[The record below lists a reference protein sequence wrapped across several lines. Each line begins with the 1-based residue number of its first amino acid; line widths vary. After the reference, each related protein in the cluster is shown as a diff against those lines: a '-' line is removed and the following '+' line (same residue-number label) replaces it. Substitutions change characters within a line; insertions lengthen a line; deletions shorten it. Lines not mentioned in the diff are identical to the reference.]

1 MENLQAAIAAIIS
14 IRDKTVL
21 EPFAIP
27 FEPVTIRREMKT
39 FRTHLG
45 LRPGVAAAPDPEF
58 IVRLVSGE
66 RSTAAM
72 FRRQVGEQFKN
83 FENFI
88 RGRHEP
94 TPTTR
99 KLMADACGC
108 KPDELDVWKHGNEDG
123 PLLPMLVSGF
133 QIVEGFPARCM
144 TAVMQTE
151 IPCPCCGHNALDD
164 IDLFWEGSGLALCK
178 PEYDFAERLLNA
190 IVGGYGIYDALRSL
204 FLPLPERLALTQL
217 AVPKRRPV
225 GHWLDELRAD
235 LGADDLADLA
245 TKMQI
250 RHDGDLSFTHKRMGK
265 WSCEDDLIPPDA
277 LEALLSVTSD
287 PVYFR
292 IRHVAARTLSMVVDF
307 ILAAVDE
314 PDEPSRDEIQEV
326 VHRRLER
333 LGDNVRLAFGVHRSR
348 KHSEDLSSQAHARPT
363 PAP

>member
-1 MENLQAAIAAIIS
+1 MENLQAAIAAIIN
-14 IRDKTVL
+14 IRDKSVL
-21 EPFAIP
+21 EPFSIP

-45 LRPGVAAAPDPEF
+45 LRPGVPAAPDPEF
-58 IVRLVSGE
+58 IARLVSGE
-66 RSTAAM
+66 RGTAAM
-72 FRRQVGEQFKN
+72 FRKQVGEQFKN

-99 KLMADACGC
+99 KLMADACGH
-108 KPDELDVWKHGNEDG
+108 KPDDLDVLKHGNKDG

-133 QIVEGFPARCM
+133 QIFEGFPGQCM

-151 IPCPCCGHNALDD
+151 IPCPCCGRNVLDD

-190 IVGGYGIYDALRSL
+190 IVGGYGIYDVFRRLL
-204 FLPLPERLALTQL
+204 FPERLALTQL
-217 AVPKRRPV
+217 AAPKRRPI

-250 RHDGDLSFTHKRMGK
+250 SHGGDLSFTHKRMGK
-265 WSCEDDLIPPDA
+265 WSCENDLIPPDA
-277 LEALLSVTSD
+277 LAALLSVTSD
-287 PVYFR
+287 PTYFR
-292 IRHVAARTLSMVVDF
+292 IRHIAARTLSMVVDF

-333 LGDNVRLAFGVHRSR
+333 LGDNVSLALNVHRSR
-348 KHSEDLSSQAHARPT
+348 KHSGDLSSQADARPT
-363 PAP
+363 AAP